1 MFKKMYKA
9 LVVDDDPIA
18 LQMVSFTLQKAG
30 MSTKQAEDGHTA
42 WSFFENHE
50 FDLVVTD
57 LHMPHRN
64 GHSLVVELLEQ
75 PERPV
80 IAVHT
85 SVTDERLT
93 KDLIRR
99 GVDEIVYKPAN
110 YAAFATKM
118 KALLELRAEAKGHVN

>member
-1 MFKKMYKA
+1 VFNKKYKA

-18 LQMVSFTLQKAG
+18 LQMLSFTLEKAG
-30 MSTKQAEDGHTA
+30 VATKQAEDGHAA
-42 WSFFENHE
+42 WSFFENHK

-64 GHSLVVELLEQ
+64 GHSLVVELLEH
-75 PERPV
+75 PHTPI

-99 GVDEIVYKPAN
+99 GVDEIIYKPTN

-118 KALLELRAEAKGHVN
+118 KALLDLRAETKSVST